1 MYLHIYMDMY
11 LVINIKFKEF
21 DSFSVL
27 IEHLNTVAKNRQSYP
42 LCRPSA
48 TAASDSSS
56 SSS

>member
-1 MYLHIYMDMY
+1 MYIHIFMNLN
-11 LVINIKFKEF
+11 LVISINFEEF

-48 TAASDSSS
+48 TAAIDSSS